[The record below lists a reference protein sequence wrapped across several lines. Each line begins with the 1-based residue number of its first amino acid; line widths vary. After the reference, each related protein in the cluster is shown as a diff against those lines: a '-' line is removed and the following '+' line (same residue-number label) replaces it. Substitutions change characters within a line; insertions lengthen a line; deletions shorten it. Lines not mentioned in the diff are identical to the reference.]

1 MVTAPYIIENLLP
14 FLRREILAMPLGPSV
29 DVRFLVTYVVS
40 IIKSMDIRSEGA
52 AKLLAELF
60 GDDDDSEGHGLADHF
75 CHEVMTFLRS
85 GARTCK
91 EFDAKAQY
99 RWPWMRSASSSASKR
114 ARTTRSD
121 ARSGPSNSTSAAKE
135 MDDGAQQQQQQ
146 QPHSDAPERTQADQS
161 LPDEA
166 QSGLTPSREEVIAR
180 RGRLLARLA
189 EEKQKSTVRTAI
201 SPASSGAGPQA
212 QQASATEAPSNISSS
227 SSRERLLRRLAFE
240 KRQLAQRN
248 Q

>member
-1 MVTAPYIIENLLP
+1 
-14 FLRREILAMPLGPSV
+14 MPLGPSV

-91 EFDAKAQY
+91 EFDTKAQY
-99 RWPWMRSASSSASKR
+99 HWPWMRSATSSAPKR
-114 ARTTRSD
+114 ARSTRSD

-146 QPHSDAPERTQADQS
+146 QPPSDVSERTQADQP
-161 LPDEA
+161 LPGEA
-166 QSGLTPSREEVIAR
+166 QSGLTPSREDVIAR

-189 EEKQKSTVRTAI
+189 EAKQKSTVPTDI
-201 SPASSGAGPQA
+201 SSASSGASTQT
-212 QQASATEAPSNISSS
+212 QQASSAEATSNDSSSS

>member
-1 MVTAPYIIENLLP
+1 MVAAPYIIDNLLP

-52 AKLLAELF
+52 TKLLAELF
-60 GDDDDSEGHGLADHF
+60 GDDDDSEGHNLADHF

-99 RWPWMRSASSSASKR
+99 RWPWMRSASNSASKR
-114 ARTTRSD
+114 ARITRAD
-121 ARSGPSNSTSAAKE
+121 ATSGPSGGSTSAAKAV
-135 MDDGAQQQQQQ
+135 DNGAQQQQQQ
-146 QPHSDAPERTQADQS
+146 PDIPKRTQADQL

-166 QSGLTPSREEVIAR
+166 QSSLTPSREDVIAR

-189 EEKQKSTVRTAI
+189 EEKQKSTVPTDI
-201 SPASSGAGPQA
+201 SSASSGASTQT
-212 QQASATEAPSNISSS
+212 QQASSAEATSNGSSSS